1 MPAKR
6 ASHCR
11 TGTDAYEAQD
21 GQHLETVLE
30 RHDAFDV
37 GRQDDENHHMADTV
51 EEQRQVEVLNW
62 RLRRDGEC
70 HQQDIQGD
78 ASYANESQ

>member
-1 MPAKR
+1 MSAKR
-6 ASHCR
+6 ASYR
-11 TGTDAYEAQD
+11 RAGTDAHKAQD

-37 GRQDDENHHMADTV
+37 GRQHDENHHVADTV
-51 EEQRQVEVLNW
+51 EEQRQVEVLNR

-70 HQQDIQGD
+70 HQHDIQGD